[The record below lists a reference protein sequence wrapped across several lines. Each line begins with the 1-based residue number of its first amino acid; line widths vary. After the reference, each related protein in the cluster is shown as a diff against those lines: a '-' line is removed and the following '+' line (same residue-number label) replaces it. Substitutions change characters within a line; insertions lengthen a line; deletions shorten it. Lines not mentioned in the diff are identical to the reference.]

1 MIRGPPRS
9 TLFPYTT
16 LSRSHGPPH
25 TLQAIGE
32 APNMA
37 AAHERLARRAA
48 TPLRKRLAV
57 AAGAVLAAAAGAGIW
72 ALSGMPHFMAAQTQ
86 GIPSQ
91 VIPSESIPAAAPVA
105 PAAPAV

>member
-72 ALSGMPHFMAAQTQ
+72 ALSGMPHFMAAQTER
-86 GIPSQ
+86 
-91 VIPSESIPAAAPVA
+91 SEERRVGKEGRSRWAPYH
-105 PAAPAV
+105 